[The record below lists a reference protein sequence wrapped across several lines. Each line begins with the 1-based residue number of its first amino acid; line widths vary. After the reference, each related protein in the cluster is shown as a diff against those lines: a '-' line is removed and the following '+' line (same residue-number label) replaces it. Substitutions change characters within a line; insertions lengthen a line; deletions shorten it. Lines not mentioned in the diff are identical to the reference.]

1 MRIDENQLYT
11 SGGWLNVPYL
21 AGLNA
26 WCIAVI
32 GPRQV
37 GKTYGVIKY
46 LLDNDIYHMYMRRT
60 IDEMELI
67 SQDPDYNPY
76 LPLEGEGYHTDIV
89 KMGKGWVVGDYDP
102 EDEEH
107 KVIKRRGTG
116 LPLSRIAKIRGFG
129 GSKYKAIV
137 LDEFIPEGIVVV
149 RKSEGDAFRNALI
162 TIEGNRFLEGKQ
174 PVKVFL
180 LANAND
186 MFSPIMVSMNL
197 VNTVEGMIRR
207 GEKAVLTKT
216 GVAVV
221 LPDSREVISRRL
233 KDPMMRH
240 LNDGSAFGKMAFE
253 NQFAYNKTR
262 FVRPESLKGYT
273 PVVKA
278 GRVYIWGKGDRY
290 YVTMRSSHNGPS
302 YADDTDGKVLFA
314 LEYPFMVLAY
324 QYELIGFADALSLYF
339 FKDFCG
345 IKD

>member
-1 MRIDENQLYT
+1 MIDEGKLYLP
-11 SGGWLNVPYL
+11 GGWLNVPYL

-60 IDEMELI
+60 IDEMDLI

-76 LPLEGEGYHTDIV
+76 LPMEGEGYHTDIV

-102 EDEEH
+102 DDEEH
-107 KVIKRRGTG
+107 KIIKRRGTG
-116 LPLSRIAKIRGFG
+116 LPLSRIAKIRGFS
-129 GSKYKAIV
+129 GSRYRAIV

-149 RKSEGDAFRNALI
+149 RKSEGEAFKNALV
-162 TIEGNRFLEGKQ
+162 TIEGNRFLKGEQ

-186 MFSPIMVSMNL
+186 LFSPIMISMNL
-197 VNTVEGMIRR
+197 VGIVEGMIRR
-207 GEKAVLTKT
+207 GEKTRITKT

-221 LPDSREVISRRL
+221 LPDSREVIGKRL
-233 KDPMMRH
+233 KDPMMKH

-253 NQFAYNKTR
+253 NEFAYNKTR
-262 FVRPESLKGYT
+262 FVRPTNLKGYK

-278 GRVYIWGKGDRY
+278 GRVYLWSKGDNY
-290 YVTMRSSHNGPS
+290 YATMRSSHNGPV
-302 YADDTDGKVLFA
+302 YEDDTDGRTLFA
-314 LEYPFMVLAY
+314 LEYPYMMLAY
-324 QYELIGFADALSLYF
+324 QYEMIGFSDALSLYF
-339 FKDFCG
+339 FKEFCG